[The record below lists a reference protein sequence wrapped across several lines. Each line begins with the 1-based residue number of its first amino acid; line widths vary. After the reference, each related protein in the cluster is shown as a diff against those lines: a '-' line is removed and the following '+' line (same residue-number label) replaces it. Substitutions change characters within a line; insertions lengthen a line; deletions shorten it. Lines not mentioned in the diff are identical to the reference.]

1 MTFHLPAT
9 VTQAN
14 AMRLERDGL
23 SNIAALKVI
32 DCSVLK
38 DFDSTVLAV
47 LLAWQKRLQA
57 DGMGLKVEHP
67 PEKLK
72 VLANVYGVSGLLGI

>member
-1 MTFHLPAT
+1 MHFHLPAI
-9 VTQAN
+9 VTEAN
-14 AMRLERDGL
+14 AMQLERDGL
-23 SNIAALKVI
+23 TNLAALKVI
-32 DCSVLK
+32 DCSDLK

-57 DGMGLKVEHP
+57 DGMTLKVERP

>member
-1 MTFHLPAT
+1 MHFHLPAI
-9 VTQAN
+9 VTEAN
-14 AMRLERDGL
+14 AMQLERDGL
-23 SNIAALKVI
+23 TNLAALKVI
-32 DCSVLK
+32 DCSDLT

-57 DGMGLKVEHP
+57 DGMTLKVERP